1 MATPNLALPELSQS
15 QSSKEITHNQAL
27 RIIDVLVPV
36 AVVQDKDLTTPPS
49 PIAGNLYLV
58 APNAT
63 GSWAGQD
70 NKLAYS
76 DGASWYFITPKNK
89 WTAYVADELK
99 TYRYNGTSWLVESVG
114 NVNGASLST
123 DNAWPRFDGTSGKTL
138 QNGLWVED
146 DAGNVTA
153 GGNLNLADKTLQRAN
168 IKDYAEEAFN
178 LGNLSG
184 DVMLDFENGN
194 FQYGVLTGD
203 VTLSIVNPPASDKV
217 GSMTLELKQDASGN
231 RAVTFPPN
239 FQYAA
244 GNAPILS
251 PSANAVDVLVFYTR
265 DGGTSYHC
273 GTFGL
278 SFA

>member
-27 RIIDVLVPV
+27 RIIDVLLPI

-49 PIAGNLYLV
+49 HVAGNLYIV
-58 APNAT
+58 AASAT
-63 GSWAGQD
+63 GSWASQD

-76 DGASWYFITPKNK
+76 DGSSWYFITPKNK

-99 TYRYNGTSWLVESVG
+99 TYRYNGASWMVESIG
-114 NVNGASLST
+114 NVNGALTST
-123 DNAWPRFDGTSGKTL
+123 DNAWPRFDGTTGKTL

-153 GGNLNLADKTLQRAN
+153 GGNLNLNDKTLQRPN
-168 IKDYAEEAFN
+168 IKDYAEETYD
-178 LGNLSG
+178 LGNITG
-184 DVMLDFENGN
+184 NVTLDFENGN
-194 FQYGVLTGD
+194 FQYGVLTGN
-203 VTLSIVNPPASDKV
+203 VTLTIANPPANGKV
-217 GSMTLELKQDASGN
+217 GSMTLELKQDTSGN
-231 RAVTFPPN
+231 RTITFPSA
-239 FQYAA
+239 FQYAG
-244 GNAPILS
+244 GNAPTLS
-251 PSANAVDVLVFYTR
+251 PSANAIDVFVFYTR
-265 DGGTSYHC
+265 DGGTSYQC